1 VNIADGPTCVIWDMT
16 YACPLR
22 CVHCYSESGRRATRQ
37 LSHEDMLRLA
47 DAICSIRPQVVLLSG
62 GEPFAVKGV
71 FDVAGRISRAGIQVD
86 VYTSG
91 WFLEPRMIERI
102 PGSFNQVTVSLDGAT
117 PDVHD
122 RIRGRSGSFD
132 RAMNALAML
141 DGAAREQR
149 TSGAGRL
156 DFGIDCVMIR
166 SNFHQMGEFC
176 TSIAPRFP
184 ELGHLLF
191 GAAVP
196 SGLANRT
203 GFAAD
208 ELLSDDQIRVLGDA
222 EHLWRLRSLSPPSVR
237 VDTTDNRAL
246 QMRPDL
252 IAQGMF
258 FPAMQI
264 EPDGEVR
271 AMPIYEGSVGN
282 ILTRSPAELW
292 QKAVARW
299 SDPFVVETLS
309 PVRTMKEWAAAA
321 RRIDN
326 RFGSSEVLARID
338 RRPRYQEP
346 AH

>member
-1 VNIADGPTCVIWDMT
+1 MNIADGPACVIWDMT

-37 LSHEDMLRLA
+37 LSYEDMLRIA
-47 DAICSIRPQVVLLSG
+47 DAICSLRPPTVLLSG

-71 FDVAGRISRAGIQVD
+71 FEVAERISRAGVEVD

-91 WFLEPRMIERI
+91 WFLDLRMIERI
-102 PGSFNQVTVSLDGAT
+102 PDSFSHVTVSLDGAT
-117 PDVHD
+117 PEVHD

-141 DGAAREQR
+141 DGAARELR
-149 TSGAGRL
+149 TTGAGRL

-166 SNFHQMGEFC
+166 GNFHQMGEFC

-196 SGLANRT
+196 SGLAGRAE
-203 GFAAD
+203 FAD
-208 ELLSDDQIRVLGDA
+208 EELLTEDQIRVLNDA
-222 EHLWRLRSLSPPSVR
+222 AHLTWLRSLSPPSVQ
-237 VDTTDNRAL
+237 VYTTDNSAL

-252 IAQGMF
+252 IAQEVF

-282 ILTRSPAELW
+282 ILTGSPAELW
-292 QKAVARW
+292 QKSVARW
-299 SDPFVVETLS
+299 SDPFVVETLA

-321 RRIDN
+321 RQIDY
-326 RFGSSEVLARID
+326 RFGSPEVLARID

-346 AH
+346 AT